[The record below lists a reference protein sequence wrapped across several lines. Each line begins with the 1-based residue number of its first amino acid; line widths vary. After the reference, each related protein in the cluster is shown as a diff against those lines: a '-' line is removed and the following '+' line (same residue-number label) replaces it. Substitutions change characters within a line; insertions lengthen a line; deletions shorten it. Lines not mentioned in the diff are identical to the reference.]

1 MIFERFV
8 RLQSKLQKG
17 VETLEF
23 FTSTQWEFTNDNIY
37 GIINEM
43 NEIDNKT
50 FNVDVRDLS
59 WKYYIDQ
66 YCLGIKKY
74 LLKEDMSK
82 MANCRR
88 KLNK

>member
-1 MIFERFV
+1 M
-8 RLQSKLQKG
+8 QTKLQKG

-37 GIINEM
+37 SIIDQM
-43 NEIDNKT
+43 NEVDNRT

-59 WKYYIDQ
+59 WKNYIEH
-66 YCLGIKKY
+66 YCLGIKRY

-82 MANCRR
+82 MPNCRR
-88 KLNK
+88 KLFK